1 MAVGPTH
8 SLRRGRKP
16 PLIYH
21 QKKGANGD
29 GKSEIFSQIFFHTL
43 NAAFHGAADG
53 ALVHALLT
61 GDLAVALAEDQMS
74 VHPAALGFWQGVEG
88 VPEPEEQL
96 LPIQDLLGAGFV
108 QAGGILD
115 PVVAVQGIVSLI
127 VCLLYTSPSPR
138 D

>member
-1 MAVGPTH
+1 
-8 SLRRGRKP
+8 
-16 PLIYH
+16 
-21 QKKGANGD
+21 
-29 GKSEIFSQIFFHTL
+29 
-43 NAAFHGAADG
+43 
-53 ALVHALLT
+53 
-61 GDLAVALAEDQMS
+61 MS

-127 VCLLYTSPSPR
+127 VAHTLRMGGLGPFPGQKCLGYLVGHLHQLVH
-138 D
+138 